1 MKEFGLGGRGT
12 YKSPAPDFSTP
23 DTAANALRSPNH
35 ETRYLAWK
43 ALESFGAKSIEAL
56 GKMFE
61 DPNPRMAARALWVI
75 GKIELP
81 KPDKLKFIHAGLKHS
96 DPDVRVMSIR
106 LCVQLRNELKMV
118 DIQQQI
124 LTQDAL
130 PEVKRAIL
138 IGIRQWQIEHLPSV
152 WAEIANQYVS
162 GDRWFLEALG
172 IAAEEGHWNE
182 CINAWIDLNAAEV
195 GETKRSRIHRAVVKG
210 SNNTEV

>member
-1 MKEFGLGGRGT
+1 MMDGAKKNQWFRPSDVCVAPDGSLIVADWYDPGVGGHRMQDIERGRLFRLSKKGGRGT
-12 YKSPAPDFSTP
+12 YKSPVPDFSTP

-130 PEVKRAIL
+130 PK
-138 IGIRQWQIEHLPSV
+138 
-152 WAEIANQYVS
+152 
-162 GDRWFLEALG
+162 
-172 IAAEEGHWNE
+172 
-182 CINAWIDLNAAEV
+182 
-195 GETKRSRIHRAVVKG
+195 
-210 SNNTEV
+210 